1 MWGIEFI
8 VQMVSAVIATV
19 SFAILFRLRAKY
31 LPWAAIGGGVAYLI
45 YYVINGA
52 FGLLFAASFFASV
65 FSAVYSEICARL
77 MRAPAIIFI
86 FPCAISIVPGGSL
99 YRTMVSLIS
108 KDHEAAWAYLGQTMT
123 VAMGIAG
130 GLMAI
135 SLIFH
140 IAAGART
147 RLTSKNK

>member
-1 MWGIEFI
+1 MWGIDFVVEI
-8 VQMVSAVIATV
+8 IAAVIATA
-19 SFAILFRLRAKY
+19 SFAVLFRLRAKY
-31 LPWAAIGGGVAYLI
+31 LPWAAIGGGVTYLI

-52 FGLLFAASFFASV
+52 FGLLFAASFLASM
-65 FSAVYSEICARL
+65 FSAVYSEVCARL

-108 KDHEAAWAYLGQTMT
+108 KDHAAAWAYLGQTMT

-130 GLMAI
+130 GLMAV

-140 IAAGART
+140 IAAGVRAH
-147 RLTSKNK
+147 LLSKK